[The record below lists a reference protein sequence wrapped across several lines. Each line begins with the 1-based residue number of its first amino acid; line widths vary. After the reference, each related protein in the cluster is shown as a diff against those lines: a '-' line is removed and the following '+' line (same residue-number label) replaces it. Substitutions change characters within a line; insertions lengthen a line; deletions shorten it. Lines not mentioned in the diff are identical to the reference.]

1 MEDYLEAIAQLAK
14 KRDGVRV
21 TQLSKKLGVSKPSVS
36 AALNKLSDAGLVRH
50 ERYGTIDL
58 TNKGRKLANDVIRR
72 HQIMFRLLT
81 DILGVDRETAEKD
94 ACKMEHV
101 LSSVSLERLTQFVEF
116 LTSCPRSEPAWHKG
130 FSYYVEHGKHHP
142 DLAGK

>member
-14 KRDGVRV
+14 TRDSVRV
-21 TQLSKKLGVSKPSVS
+21 TQLSEELGVSKPSVS
-36 AALNKLSDAGLVRH
+36 AALSKLSNAGLVRH

-58 TNKGRKLANDVIRR
+58 TNKGRKLADDVIRR

-94 ACKMEHV
+94 ACKMEHI

-130 FSYYVEHGKHHP
+130 FSSYVEHGKPHP
-142 DLAGK
+142 DLVGK